1 MRKKTGVSSKNNRKI
16 TDSMRKIA
24 GASALRRFFACEN
37 VVESPVPFGEF
48 VRKLQNMAEI
58 AENYLNV
65 QRITI
70 YSCQEVRSAQRGDEN
85 MKKRRYFAGA
95 AAILFLLLLCGFAP
109 QSITE
114 DKDAQVLLYETYGE
128 SEILV
133 YTGRTTVLYRPDG
146 RSAEAPFNG
155 QYAVLHG
162 DTVTVFAETEE
173 FLAVER
179 FSAETLEET
188 DLFALPVTSGLRFA
202 ESDSAGRLYAVTYG
216 APSTLQVFDAA
227 GEPLT
232 EFIFEDKIFGIQT
245 VDSTLYV
252 LLSES
257 AVQISLAGNV
267 PTLSGTAFTY
277 APAARPY
284 KLLGSDVYVNM
295 QGEVRL
301 FSGEEWAEDTIV
313 TEAVLSGD
321 MLYWLSDT
329 SEVSRVCRGDK
340 AEFFTLSGE
349 AAALTAN
356 AAIIWQNGALCRES
370 FGTFVQPTPTPSP
383 IPTPTPEPT
392 ATPKPSK
399 TPKPTATPKSSTT
412 PKPAATPKPTATPDP
427 DVTAKLRVSGH
438 ILYAE
443 PGVTAAKLRA
453 AFPQAEVEVYTSS
466 SAAASGRLKT
476 GMSVLIDDELYTVIV
491 PGDIN
496 ASGTVNTADMRLLQR
511 VLVGE
516 TELTDTAAL
525 AADLNEN
532 GRPDAADLV
541 LLAAK
546 MQRD

>member
-1 MRKKTGVSSKNNRKI
+1 
-16 TDSMRKIA
+16 
-24 GASALRRFFACEN
+24 
-37 VVESPVPFGEF
+37 
-48 VRKLQNMAEI
+48 
-58 AENYLNV
+58 
-65 QRITI
+65 
-70 YSCQEVRSAQRGDEN
+70 

-329 SEVSRVCRGDK
+329 SEVSRVRRGDK

-349 AAALTAN
+349 AASLTAN
-356 AAIIWQNGALCRES
+356 AAIIWQNGVLCRES

-383 IPTPTPEPT
+383 IPTSTPEPT

-476 GMSVLIDDELYTVIV
+476 GMSVLIDDKLYTVIV

>member
-1 MRKKTGVSSKNNRKI
+1 
-16 TDSMRKIA
+16 
-24 GASALRRFFACEN
+24 
-37 VVESPVPFGEF
+37 
-48 VRKLQNMAEI
+48 
-58 AENYLNV
+58 
-65 QRITI
+65 
-70 YSCQEVRSAQRGDEN
+70 

-146 RSAEAPFNG
+146 CSAEAPFNG

-301 FSGEEWAEDTIV
+301 FSGKEWAEDTIV

-412 PKPAATPKPTATPDP
+412 PKPTATSKPTTTPDP

-476 GMSVLIDDELYTVIV
+476 GMSALIDDELYTVIV

-541 LLAAK
+541 LLDAK

>member
-1 MRKKTGVSSKNNRKI
+1 
-16 TDSMRKIA
+16 
-24 GASALRRFFACEN
+24 
-37 VVESPVPFGEF
+37 
-48 VRKLQNMAEI
+48 
-58 AENYLNV
+58 
-65 QRITI
+65 
-70 YSCQEVRSAQRGDEN
+70 

-202 ESDSAGRLYAVTYG
+202 ESDSAGRLYTVTYG

-232 EFIFEDKIFGIQT
+232 EFIFEDRIFGIQT

-277 APAARPY
+277 VPAARPY

-399 TPKPTATPKSSTT
+399 TPKPTATPKPSMTPKPTAT
-412 PKPAATPKPTATPDP
+412 PKPAATPDP

-476 GMSVLIDDELYTVIV
+476 GMSAMIDDKLYTVIV

-546 MQRD
+546 MRRE

>member
-1 MRKKTGVSSKNNRKI
+1 
-16 TDSMRKIA
+16 
-24 GASALRRFFACEN
+24 
-37 VVESPVPFGEF
+37 
-48 VRKLQNMAEI
+48 
-58 AENYLNV
+58 
-65 QRITI
+65 
-70 YSCQEVRSAQRGDEN
+70 

-202 ESDSAGRLYAVTYG
+202 ESDSAGRLYTVTYG

-232 EFIFEDKIFGIQT
+232 EFIFEDRIFGIQT

-277 APAARPY
+277 VPAARPY

-329 SEVSRVCRGDK
+329 SEVSRVRRGDK

-356 AAIIWQNGALCRES
+356 AAIIWQNGALCREP
-370 FGTFVQPTPTPSP
+370 FGAFVQPTPTPSP

-399 TPKPTATPKSSTT
+399 TPKPTATPKPSMT
-412 PKPAATPKPTATPDP
+412 PKPPATPKPTATPDP

>member
-1 MRKKTGVSSKNNRKI
+1 
-16 TDSMRKIA
+16 
-24 GASALRRFFACEN
+24 
-37 VVESPVPFGEF
+37 
-48 VRKLQNMAEI
+48 
-58 AENYLNV
+58 
-65 QRITI
+65 
-70 YSCQEVRSAQRGDEN
+70 

-329 SEVSRVCRGDK
+329 SEVSRVRRGDK

-356 AAIIWQNGALCRES
+356 AAIIWQNGVLCRES

-541 LLAAK
+541 LLAGK
-546 MQRD
+546 MRRD

>member
-1 MRKKTGVSSKNNRKI
+1 
-16 TDSMRKIA
+16 
-24 GASALRRFFACEN
+24 
-37 VVESPVPFGEF
+37 
-48 VRKLQNMAEI
+48 
-58 AENYLNV
+58 
-65 QRITI
+65 
-70 YSCQEVRSAQRGDEN
+70 

-188 DLFALPVTSGLRFA
+188 DLFALSVTSGLRFA
-202 ESDSAGRLYAVTYG
+202 ESDSAGRLYVVTYS

-329 SEVSRVCRGDK
+329 SEVSRVRRGDK
-340 AEFFTLSGE
+340 AELFTLSGE

-399 TPKPTATPKSSTT
+399 TPKPTVTPKPSTT
-412 PKPAATPKPTATPDP
+412 PKPTAAPKPTATPDP

-496 ASGTVNTADMRLLQR
+496 ASGTVNTVDMRLLQR

-541 LLAAK
+541 LLDAK

>member
-1 MRKKTGVSSKNNRKI
+1 M
-16 TDSMRKIA
+16 
-24 GASALRRFFACEN
+24 
-37 VVESPVPFGEF
+37 
-48 VRKLQNMAEI
+48 
-58 AENYLNV
+58 
-65 QRITI
+65 
-70 YSCQEVRSAQRGDEN
+70 
-85 MKKRRYFAGA
+85 
-95 AAILFLLLLCGFAP
+95 
-109 QSITE
+109 
-114 DKDAQVLLYETYGE
+114 
-128 SEILV
+128 
-133 YTGRTTVLYRPDG
+133 
-146 RSAEAPFNG
+146 
-155 QYAVLHG
+155 
-162 DTVTVFAETEE
+162 TVFAETEE

-188 DLFALPVTSGLRFA
+188 DLFALSVTSGLRFA
-202 ESDSAGRLYAVTYG
+202 ESDSAGRLYVVTYS

-329 SEVSRVCRGDK
+329 SEVSRVRRGDK

-356 AAIIWQNGALCRES
+356 AAIIWQNGALCREP

-399 TPKPTATPKSSTT
+399 TPKPTVTPKPSTT
-412 PKPAATPKPTATPDP
+412 PKPTAAPKPTATPDP

-496 ASGTVNTADMRLLQR
+496 ASGTVNTVDMRLLQR

-546 MQRD
+546 MRRD

>member
-1 MRKKTGVSSKNNRKI
+1 
-16 TDSMRKIA
+16 
-24 GASALRRFFACEN
+24 
-37 VVESPVPFGEF
+37 
-48 VRKLQNMAEI
+48 
-58 AENYLNV
+58 
-65 QRITI
+65 
-70 YSCQEVRSAQRGDEN
+70 

-232 EFIFEDKIFGIQT
+232 EFTFEDKIFGIQT
-245 VDSTLYV
+245 VGSTLYA

-257 AVQISLAGNV
+257 AVQIALAGNV

-329 SEVSRVCRGDK
+329 SEVLAC
-340 AEFFTLSGE
+340 
-349 AAALTAN
+349 AAAT
-356 AAIIWQNGALCRES
+356 R
-370 FGTFVQPTPTPSP
+370 
-383 IPTPTPEPT
+383 
-392 ATPKPSK
+392 
-399 TPKPTATPKSSTT
+399 
-412 PKPAATPKPTATPDP
+412 
-427 DVTAKLRVSGH
+427 R
-438 ILYAE
+438 
-443 PGVTAAKLRA
+443 
-453 AFPQAEVEVYTSS
+453 SS
-466 SAAASGRLKT
+466 SHFPAKRLHSPQMQRSSGKTAHCAESRSVHLCSLRPHLRPSRHLRRSRPRPQSPLKRRSRRLPQNRARRQSQRLHRNPAQRRSQRLHRNRPPRRIR
-476 GMSVLIDDELYTVIV
+476 MSRRSCVFPATFCAQ
-491 PGDIN
+491 N
-496 ASGTVNTADMRLLQR
+496 R
-511 VLVGE
+511 VLRQQSCE
-516 TELTDTAAL
+516 QRSRRRKWKCTRHPPQ
-525 AADLNEN
+525 
-532 GRPDAADLV
+532 RPPAG
-541 LLAAK
+541 
-546 MQRD
+546 

>member
-1 MRKKTGVSSKNNRKI
+1 
-16 TDSMRKIA
+16 
-24 GASALRRFFACEN
+24 
-37 VVESPVPFGEF
+37 
-48 VRKLQNMAEI
+48 
-58 AENYLNV
+58 
-65 QRITI
+65 
-70 YSCQEVRSAQRGDEN
+70 

-257 AVQISLAGNV
+257 AVQISLAGMCRH
-267 PTLSGTAFTY
+267 F
-277 APAARPY
+277 PAR
-284 KLLGSDVYVNM
+284 
-295 QGEVRL
+295 RL
-301 FSGEEWAEDTIV
+301 PMRR
-313 TEAVLSGD
+313 L
-321 MLYWLSDT
+321 
-329 SEVSRVCRGDK
+329 RGRISC
-340 AEFFTLSGE
+340 L
-349 AAALTAN
+349 
-356 AAIIWQNGALCRES
+356 
-370 FGTFVQPTPTPSP
+370 
-383 IPTPTPEPT
+383 
-392 ATPKPSK
+392 
-399 TPKPTATPKSSTT
+399 
-412 PKPAATPKPTATPDP
+412 AATCTSTCR
-427 DVTAKLRVSGH
+427 AKC
-438 ILYAE
+438 AC
-443 PGVTAAKLRA
+443 
-453 AFPQAEVEVYTSS
+453 FPEK
-466 SAAASGRLKT
+466 SGRKT
-476 GMSVLIDDELYTVIV
+476 RS
-491 PGDIN
+491 
-496 ASGTVNTADMRLLQR
+496 
-511 VLVGE
+511 
-516 TELTDTAAL
+516 
-525 AADLNEN
+525 
-532 GRPDAADLV
+532 
-541 LLAAK
+541 
-546 MQRD
+546 

>member
-1 MRKKTGVSSKNNRKI
+1 
-16 TDSMRKIA
+16 
-24 GASALRRFFACEN
+24 
-37 VVESPVPFGEF
+37 
-48 VRKLQNMAEI
+48 
-58 AENYLNV
+58 
-65 QRITI
+65 
-70 YSCQEVRSAQRGDEN
+70 

-146 RSAEAPFNG
+146 CSAEAPFNG

-257 AVQISLAGNV
+257 AVQISLAGNM

-329 SEVSRVCRGDK
+329 SEVSRVRRGDK

-399 TPKPTATPKSSTT
+399 TPKPTATPKPST
-412 PKPAATPKPTATPDP
+412 TPKPTATPDP

-476 GMSVLIDDELYTVIV
+476 GMSALIDDELYTVIV

>member
-1 MRKKTGVSSKNNRKI
+1 
-16 TDSMRKIA
+16 
-24 GASALRRFFACEN
+24 
-37 VVESPVPFGEF
+37 
-48 VRKLQNMAEI
+48 
-58 AENYLNV
+58 
-65 QRITI
+65 
-70 YSCQEVRSAQRGDEN
+70 

-188 DLFALPVTSGLRFA
+188 DLFALSVTSGLRFA

-356 AAIIWQNGALCRES
+356 AAIIWQNGVLCRES

-476 GMSVLIDDELYTVIV
+476 GMSVLIDDKLYTVIV

-546 MQRD
+546 MRRD

>member
-1 MRKKTGVSSKNNRKI
+1 
-16 TDSMRKIA
+16 
-24 GASALRRFFACEN
+24 
-37 VVESPVPFGEF
+37 
-48 VRKLQNMAEI
+48 
-58 AENYLNV
+58 
-65 QRITI
+65 
-70 YSCQEVRSAQRGDEN
+70 

-329 SEVSRVCRGDK
+329 SEVSRVRRGDK

-349 AAALTAN
+349 AASLTAN
-356 AAIIWQNGALCRES
+356 AAIIWQNGVLCRES

-532 GRPDAADLV
+532 GRPDAANLV

>member
-1 MRKKTGVSSKNNRKI
+1 
-16 TDSMRKIA
+16 
-24 GASALRRFFACEN
+24 
-37 VVESPVPFGEF
+37 
-48 VRKLQNMAEI
+48 
-58 AENYLNV
+58 
-65 QRITI
+65 
-70 YSCQEVRSAQRGDEN
+70 

-146 RSAEAPFNG
+146 RSAEALFNG

-188 DLFALPVTSGLRFA
+188 DLFALPVTNGLRFA

-245 VDSTLYV
+245 VNSTLYV

-329 SEVSRVCRGDK
+329 SEVSRVRRGDK

-356 AAIIWQNGALCRES
+356 AAIIWQNGVLCRES

-412 PKPAATPKPTATPDP
+412 PKPTATPKPSTAPKPTATSKPTATPDP

>member
-1 MRKKTGVSSKNNRKI
+1 
-16 TDSMRKIA
+16 
-24 GASALRRFFACEN
+24 
-37 VVESPVPFGEF
+37 
-48 VRKLQNMAEI
+48 
-58 AENYLNV
+58 
-65 QRITI
+65 
-70 YSCQEVRSAQRGDEN
+70 

-114 DKDAQVLLYETYGE
+114 DMDAQVLLYETYGE

-162 DTVTVFAETEE
+162 DTVTVFAETDE

-202 ESDSAGRLYAVTYG
+202 EGDSAGRLYAVTYG
-216 APSTLQVFDAA
+216 APSTLQVFDAS

-329 SEVSRVCRGDK
+329 SEVSRVRRGDK

-356 AAIIWQNGALCRES
+356 AAIIWQNGALCREP

-399 TPKPTATPKSSTT
+399 TPKPTATPKPSM
-412 PKPAATPKPTATPDP
+412 TPKPTATPDP

-476 GMSVLIDDELYTVIV
+476 SMSVLIDDKLYTVIV

-541 LLAAK
+541 LLDAK

>member
-1 MRKKTGVSSKNNRKI
+1 
-16 TDSMRKIA
+16 
-24 GASALRRFFACEN
+24 
-37 VVESPVPFGEF
+37 
-48 VRKLQNMAEI
+48 
-58 AENYLNV
+58 
-65 QRITI
+65 
-70 YSCQEVRSAQRGDEN
+70 

-257 AVQISLAGNV
+257 AVQISLAGNM

-313 TEAVLSGD
+313 TEAILSGD
-321 MLYWLSDT
+321 MIYWLSDT
-329 SEVSRVCRGDK
+329 SEVSRVRRGDK

-356 AAIIWQNGALCRES
+356 AAIIWQNGVLCRES

-399 TPKPTATPKSSTT
+399 TPKPTATPKPSAGSGCHGEVTCFRPHFVRRT
-412 PKPAATPKPTATPDP
+412 GCYGSKATGSVPAGGSGS
-427 DVTAKLRVSGH
+427 VHVILRSG
-438 ILYAE
+438 
-443 PGVTAAKLRA
+443 LR
-453 AFPQAEVEVYTSS
+453 QAENRHERADRRQAVYGHCARRHQRFRHREYGRYASF
-466 SAAASGRLKT
+466 AACARRGDGTDRHSRACRRLK
-476 GMSVLIDDELYTVIV
+476 
-491 PGDIN
+491 
-496 ASGTVNTADMRLLQR
+496 
-511 VLVGE
+511 
-516 TELTDTAAL
+516 
-525 AADLNEN
+525 
-532 GRPDAADLV
+532 
-541 LLAAK
+541 
-546 MQRD
+546 

>member
-1 MRKKTGVSSKNNRKI
+1 
-16 TDSMRKIA
+16 
-24 GASALRRFFACEN
+24 
-37 VVESPVPFGEF
+37 
-48 VRKLQNMAEI
+48 
-58 AENYLNV
+58 
-65 QRITI
+65 
-70 YSCQEVRSAQRGDEN
+70 

-133 YTGRTTVLYRPDG
+133 YTGRTTVLYRPGG

-329 SEVSRVCRGDK
+329 SEVSRVRRGDK

-356 AAIIWQNGALCRES
+356 AAIIWQNGVLCRES

-399 TPKPTATPKSSTT
+399 TPKPTATPKPSMT
-412 PKPAATPKPTATPDP
+412 PKPTATSKPTATPDP

-476 GMSVLIDDELYTVIV
+476 GMSALIDDELYTVIV

-541 LLAAK
+541 LLDAK

>member
-1 MRKKTGVSSKNNRKI
+1 
-16 TDSMRKIA
+16 
-24 GASALRRFFACEN
+24 
-37 VVESPVPFGEF
+37 
-48 VRKLQNMAEI
+48 
-58 AENYLNV
+58 
-65 QRITI
+65 
-70 YSCQEVRSAQRGDEN
+70 

-133 YTGRTTVLYRPDG
+133 YTGRTTMLYRPDG

-329 SEVSRVCRGDK
+329 SEVSRVRRGDK

-399 TPKPTATPKSSTT
+399 TPKPTATPKPST
-412 PKPAATPKPTATPDP
+412 TPDP
-427 DVTAKLRVSGH
+427 DVTAKLRISGH

-476 GMSVLIDDELYTVIV
+476 GMSVLIDDKLYTVIV

>member
-1 MRKKTGVSSKNNRKI
+1 
-16 TDSMRKIA
+16 
-24 GASALRRFFACEN
+24 
-37 VVESPVPFGEF
+37 
-48 VRKLQNMAEI
+48 
-58 AENYLNV
+58 
-65 QRITI
+65 
-70 YSCQEVRSAQRGDEN
+70 

-95 AAILFLLLLCGFAP
+95 AAILFLLLFCGFAP

-179 FSAETLEET
+179 FSAETFEET

-313 TEAVLSGD
+313 TEAVLSVD

-356 AAIIWQNGALCRES
+356 AAIIWQNGVLCRES

-399 TPKPTATPKSSTT
+399 TPKPTATPKPSTT
-412 PKPAATPKPTATPDP
+412 PKPTAIPKPTATPDP

-476 GMSVLIDDELYTVIV
+476 GMSVLIDDKLYTVIV

-541 LLAAK
+541 LLDAK

>member
-1 MRKKTGVSSKNNRKI
+1 
-16 TDSMRKIA
+16 
-24 GASALRRFFACEN
+24 
-37 VVESPVPFGEF
+37 
-48 VRKLQNMAEI
+48 
-58 AENYLNV
+58 
-65 QRITI
+65 
-70 YSCQEVRSAQRGDEN
+70 

-188 DLFALPVTSGLRFA
+188 DLFALPVTNGLRFA

-245 VDSTLYV
+245 VNSTLYV

-329 SEVSRVCRGDK
+329 SEVSRVRRGDK

-356 AAIIWQNGALCRES
+356 AAIIWQNGVLCRES

-412 PKPAATPKPTATPDP
+412 PKPTATPKPSTAPKPTATSKPTATPDP

>member
-1 MRKKTGVSSKNNRKI
+1 
-16 TDSMRKIA
+16 
-24 GASALRRFFACEN
+24 
-37 VVESPVPFGEF
+37 
-48 VRKLQNMAEI
+48 
-58 AENYLNV
+58 
-65 QRITI
+65 
-70 YSCQEVRSAQRGDEN
+70 

-114 DKDAQVLLYETYGE
+114 DEDAQVLLYETYGE

-133 YTGRTTVLYRPDG
+133 YAGRTTVLYRPDG

-179 FSAETLEET
+179 FSAETLEEA

-245 VDSTLYV
+245 VDSMLYV

-321 MLYWLSDT
+321 MLYWLSDA

-349 AAALTAN
+349 AAALSAN

-383 IPTPTPEPT
+383 IPTP
-392 ATPKPSK
+392 
-399 TPKPTATPKSSTT
+399 
-412 PKPAATPKPTATPDP
+412 TPDP

-476 GMSVLIDDELYTVIV
+476 GMSVLIDDKLYTVIV

>member
-1 MRKKTGVSSKNNRKI
+1 
-16 TDSMRKIA
+16 
-24 GASALRRFFACEN
+24 
-37 VVESPVPFGEF
+37 
-48 VRKLQNMAEI
+48 
-58 AENYLNV
+58 
-65 QRITI
+65 
-70 YSCQEVRSAQRGDEN
+70 

-329 SEVSRVCRGDK
+329 SEVSRVRPRRQGGVIH
-340 AEFFTLSGE
+340 AFRRSGCTHRKCSDHL
-349 AAALTAN
+349 AKRRTVQRVVRYICAALRPHLRPSRHLRRSRPRPQSPLKRRSRRLP
-356 AAIIWQNGALCRES
+356 QNRARRRSQRLHRNRPPRRIRMSRRSCVFPATFYTQNRALRQQSYGQHSHRRKWKCTRH
-370 FGTFVQPTPTPSP
+370 P
-383 IPTPTPEPT
+383 
-392 ATPKPSK
+392 
-399 TPKPTATPKSSTT
+399 
-412 PKPAATPKPTATPDP
+412 
-427 DVTAKLRVSGH
+427 
-438 ILYAE
+438 
-443 PGVTAAKLRA
+443 
-453 AFPQAEVEVYTSS
+453 PQ
-466 SAAASGRLKT
+466 R
-476 GMSVLIDDELYTVIV
+476 
-491 PGDIN
+491 PP
-496 ASGTVNTADMRLLQR
+496 
-511 VLVGE
+511 VG
-516 TELTDTAAL
+516 
-525 AADLNEN
+525 
-532 GRPDAADLV
+532 
-541 LLAAK
+541 
-546 MQRD
+546 

>member
-1 MRKKTGVSSKNNRKI
+1 
-16 TDSMRKIA
+16 
-24 GASALRRFFACEN
+24 
-37 VVESPVPFGEF
+37 
-48 VRKLQNMAEI
+48 
-58 AENYLNV
+58 
-65 QRITI
+65 
-70 YSCQEVRSAQRGDEN
+70 

-95 AAILFLLLLCGFAP
+95 AAIHFLLLLCGFAS

-146 RSAEAPFNG
+146 CSAEAPFNG

-232 EFIFEDKIFGIQT
+232 EFTFEDKIFGIQT
-245 VDSTLYV
+245 VGSTLYA

-329 SEVSRVCRGDK
+329 SEVSRVRRGDK
-340 AEFFTLSGE
+340 AELFTLSGE

-356 AAIIWQNGALCRES
+356 AAIIWKNGTLCREP
-370 FGTFVQPTPTPSP
+370 FGAFVQPTPTPSP

-399 TPKPTATPKSSTT
+399 TPKPTATPKPSTT
-412 PKPAATPKPTATPDP
+412 PKPTATPKPSTTPKPTAAPKPTATPDP
-427 DVTAKLRVSGH
+427 NVTAKLRVSGH

-466 SAAASGRLKT
+466 SAAATGRLKT
-476 GMSVLIDDELYTVIV
+476 GMSALIDDKLYTVIV

-496 ASGTVNTADMRLLQR
+496 ASGTVNTADLRFLQR

-516 TELTDTAAL
+516 TELADTAAL

>member
-1 MRKKTGVSSKNNRKI
+1 
-16 TDSMRKIA
+16 
-24 GASALRRFFACEN
+24 
-37 VVESPVPFGEF
+37 
-48 VRKLQNMAEI
+48 
-58 AENYLNV
+58 
-65 QRITI
+65 
-70 YSCQEVRSAQRGDEN
+70 

-188 DLFALPVTSGLRFA
+188 DLFALSVTSGLRFA

-267 PTLSGTAFTY
+267 PILSGTAFAY

-356 AAIIWQNGALCRES
+356 AAIIWQNGVLCRES

-476 GMSVLIDDELYTVIV
+476 GMSVLIDDKLYTVIV

-546 MQRD
+546 MRRD

>member
-1 MRKKTGVSSKNNRKI
+1 
-16 TDSMRKIA
+16 
-24 GASALRRFFACEN
+24 
-37 VVESPVPFGEF
+37 
-48 VRKLQNMAEI
+48 
-58 AENYLNV
+58 
-65 QRITI
+65 
-70 YSCQEVRSAQRGDEN
+70 

-329 SEVSRVCRGDK
+329 SEVSRVRRGDK

-349 AAALTAN
+349 AASLTAN
-356 AAIIWQNGALCRES
+356 AAIIWQNGVLCRES

-438 ILYAE
+438 ILYAD

-466 SAAASGRLKT
+466 SAAVSGRLKT
-476 GMSVLIDDELYTVIV
+476 GMSVLIDDKLYTVIV

-541 LLAAK
+541 LLDAK

>member
-1 MRKKTGVSSKNNRKI
+1 
-16 TDSMRKIA
+16 
-24 GASALRRFFACEN
+24 
-37 VVESPVPFGEF
+37 
-48 VRKLQNMAEI
+48 
-58 AENYLNV
+58 
-65 QRITI
+65 
-70 YSCQEVRSAQRGDEN
+70 
-85 MKKRRYFAGA
+85 MKKRRYFAGV

-146 RSAEAPFNG
+146 RSAEAPFSG

-179 FSAETLEET
+179 FSAETFEET

-356 AAIIWQNGALCRES
+356 AAIIWQNGVLCRES

-399 TPKPTATPKSSTT
+399 TPKPTATPKPSTT
-412 PKPAATPKPTATPDP
+412 PKPTAIPKPTATPDP

-476 GMSVLIDDELYTVIV
+476 GMSVLIDDKLYTVIV

-541 LLAAK
+541 LLDAK

>member
-1 MRKKTGVSSKNNRKI
+1 
-16 TDSMRKIA
+16 
-24 GASALRRFFACEN
+24 
-37 VVESPVPFGEF
+37 
-48 VRKLQNMAEI
+48 
-58 AENYLNV
+58 
-65 QRITI
+65 
-70 YSCQEVRSAQRGDEN
+70 

-295 QGEVRL
+295 QGEVRF

-329 SEVSRVCRGDK
+329 SEVSRVRRGDK

-356 AAIIWQNGALCRES
+356 AAIIWQNGVLCRES

-476 GMSVLIDDELYTVIV
+476 GMSVLIDDKLYTVIV

-546 MQRD
+546 MRQD

>member
-1 MRKKTGVSSKNNRKI
+1 
-16 TDSMRKIA
+16 
-24 GASALRRFFACEN
+24 
-37 VVESPVPFGEF
+37 
-48 VRKLQNMAEI
+48 
-58 AENYLNV
+58 
-65 QRITI
+65 
-70 YSCQEVRSAQRGDEN
+70 

-95 AAILFLLLLCGFAP
+95 AAILFLLLFCGFAP

-202 ESDSAGRLYAVTYG
+202 ESDSAGRLYTVTYG

-232 EFIFEDKIFGIQT
+232 EFIFEDRIFGIQT

-277 APAARPY
+277 VPAARPY

-329 SEVSRVCRGDK
+329 SEVSRVRRGDK
-340 AEFFTLSGE
+340 AAFFTLSGE

-356 AAIIWQNGALCRES
+356 AAIIWQNGALCREP

-399 TPKPTATPKSSTT
+399 
-412 PKPAATPKPTATPDP
+412 TPKPTATPDP

>member
-1 MRKKTGVSSKNNRKI
+1 
-16 TDSMRKIA
+16 
-24 GASALRRFFACEN
+24 
-37 VVESPVPFGEF
+37 
-48 VRKLQNMAEI
+48 
-58 AENYLNV
+58 
-65 QRITI
+65 
-70 YSCQEVRSAQRGDEN
+70 

-329 SEVSRVCRGDK
+329 SEVSRVRRGDK

-349 AAALTAN
+349 AASLTAN
-356 AAIIWQNGALCRES
+356 AAIIWQNGVLCRES

-476 GMSVLIDDELYTVIV
+476 GMSVLIDDKLYTVIV

-546 MQRD
+546 MRQD

>member
-1 MRKKTGVSSKNNRKI
+1 
-16 TDSMRKIA
+16 
-24 GASALRRFFACEN
+24 
-37 VVESPVPFGEF
+37 
-48 VRKLQNMAEI
+48 
-58 AENYLNV
+58 
-65 QRITI
+65 
-70 YSCQEVRSAQRGDEN
+70 

-109 QSITE
+109 QNITE

-252 LLSES
+252 VLSES
-257 AVQISLAGNV
+257 AVQISLAENV

-356 AAIIWQNGALCRES
+356 AAIIWQNGVLCRES

-399 TPKPTATPKSSTT
+399 TPKPTATPKPSTT
-412 PKPAATPKPTATPDP
+412 PKPTAAPKPTATPDP

-438 ILYAE
+438 ILYADS
-443 PGVTAAKLRA
+443 GVTAAKLRA

-516 TELTDTAAL
+516 MELTDTAAL

-546 MQRD
+546 MRRD

>member
-1 MRKKTGVSSKNNRKI
+1 
-16 TDSMRKIA
+16 
-24 GASALRRFFACEN
+24 
-37 VVESPVPFGEF
+37 
-48 VRKLQNMAEI
+48 
-58 AENYLNV
+58 
-65 QRITI
+65 
-70 YSCQEVRSAQRGDEN
+70 

-95 AAILFLLLLCGFAP
+95 AAILFLLLLCGFAS

-133 YTGRTTVLYRPDG
+133 YTGRMTVLYRPDG

-232 EFIFEDKIFGIQT
+232 EFTFEDKIFGIQT
-245 VDSTLYV
+245 VGSTLYA

-301 FSGEEWAEDTIV
+301 FSGEKWAEDTIV
-313 TEAVLSGD
+313 TEAVLSDD

-329 SEVSRVCRGDK
+329 SEVSRMRRGDK

-356 AAIIWQNGALCRES
+356 ASIIWQNGTLCREP

-392 ATPKPSK
+392 ATPKPSTTPK
-399 TPKPTATPKSSTT
+399 STATPKPSTTPKPTA
-412 PKPAATPKPTATPDP
+412 APKPTATPDP

-466 SAAASGRLKT
+466 SAAVSGRLKT
-476 GMSVLIDDELYTVIV
+476 GMSAMIDDKLYTVIV

-496 ASGTVNTADMRLLQR
+496 ASGTVNTADLRFLQR

-516 TELTDTAAL
+516 TELADTAAL

>member
-1 MRKKTGVSSKNNRKI
+1 
-16 TDSMRKIA
+16 
-24 GASALRRFFACEN
+24 
-37 VVESPVPFGEF
+37 
-48 VRKLQNMAEI
+48 
-58 AENYLNV
+58 
-65 QRITI
+65 
-70 YSCQEVRSAQRGDEN
+70 

-95 AAILFLLLLCGFAP
+95 AAILFLLLFCGFAP

-179 FSAETLEET
+179 FSAETFEET

-356 AAIIWQNGALCRES
+356 AAIIWQNGVLCRES

-399 TPKPTATPKSSTT
+399 TPKPTATPKPSTT
-412 PKPAATPKPTATPDP
+412 PKPTAIPKPTATPDP

-476 GMSVLIDDELYTVIV
+476 GMSVLIDDKLYTVIV

-541 LLAAK
+541 LLDAK

>member
-1 MRKKTGVSSKNNRKI
+1 
-16 TDSMRKIA
+16 
-24 GASALRRFFACEN
+24 
-37 VVESPVPFGEF
+37 
-48 VRKLQNMAEI
+48 
-58 AENYLNV
+58 
-65 QRITI
+65 
-70 YSCQEVRSAQRGDEN
+70 

-257 AVQISLAGNV
+257 AVQISLAENV

-356 AAIIWQNGALCRES
+356 AAIIWQNGVLCRES

-399 TPKPTATPKSSTT
+399 TPKPTATPKPSTT
-412 PKPAATPKPTATPDP
+412 PKPTAAPKPTATPDP

-438 ILYAE
+438 ILYADS
-443 PGVTAAKLRA
+443 GVTAAKLRA

-516 TELTDTAAL
+516 MELTDTAAL